1 MTLVPY
7 AWSDH
12 RDIATAARRRLA
24 RRLDPP
30 LSICA
35 ADVPSVTGVES
46 GADHPVAAGLNARQ
60 RVKQRL
66 GDAFGLTDYG
76 VNRVTLAP
84 GVWSSIPHFHS
95 REDEFIQV
103 LEGTLTLVSSCETRQ
118 LGPGDCAG
126 FPAGLD
132 RPHHLENRSDAPAV
146 YLEIGS
152 RRPDVD
158 ECDYAGEDLRAVQLP
173 DGQRGYA
180 RRDGSSPR

>member
-1 MTLVPY
+1 MTG
-7 AWSDH
+7 A
-12 RDIATAARRRLA
+12 
-24 RRLDPP
+24 
-30 LSICA
+30 
-35 ADVPSVTGVES
+35 ES
-46 GADHPVAAGLNARQ
+46 GADHPVEAGLNARQ

-103 LEGTLTLVSSCETRQ
+103 LEGTLTLVSGSETRQ

-173 DGQRGYA
+173 DGRRGYA
-180 RRDGSSPR
+180 RRNGSSPG